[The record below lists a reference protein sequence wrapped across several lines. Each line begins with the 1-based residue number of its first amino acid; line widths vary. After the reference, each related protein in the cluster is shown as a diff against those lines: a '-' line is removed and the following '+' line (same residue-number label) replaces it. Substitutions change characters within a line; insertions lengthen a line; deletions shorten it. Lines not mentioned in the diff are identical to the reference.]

1 MLKYTLRRILA
12 AIPTLLIVGVM
23 IFILIRCVPGN
34 PAQVMLPD
42 DATAEEI
49 AAMEVKLGLDKPY
62 IVQFTQWIGNAIKGD
77 LGESLYYH
85 EPVLDLI
92 VERLEPTWL
101 LVLYGMTIAI
111 LLGVTLGV
119 IAAMHRNRFL
129 DKLCTTVSVFG
140 ISMPGFWIGMNLVIL
155 LAVKNPIFPS
165 SEYVPLSEGSLST
178 TLYYLTLPAI
188 AMGLQRAASL
198 TRVTR
203 SSMLDV
209 LGSDYIRT
217 ARAKGLSERTIICLH
232 ALKNAANPIMTQIGI
247 SIAHVM
253 GGSIVIEKLFNIPGI
268 GRLAYDSVTRRDYPM
283 IQGHVLFVAVIYV
296 GINLIVDLLYKAF
309 DPRIKFN

>member
-12 AIPTLLIVGVM
+12 AIPTLLIVGAM

-49 AAMEVKLGLDKPY
+49 AAMETKLGLDKPY

-77 LGESLYYH
+77 LGESLYYNK
-85 EPVLDLI
+85 PVLDLI

-165 SEYVPLSEGSLST
+165 SEYVPLSEGSLSA

-217 ARAKGLSERTIICLH
+217 ARAKGLKERTIICLH

-296 GINLIVDLLYKAF
+296 GIDLIVDLLYKAF
-309 DPRIKFN
+309 DPRIKYN

>member
-1 MLKYTLRRILA
+1 
-12 AIPTLLIVGVM
+12 
-23 IFILIRCVPGN
+23 
-34 PAQVMLPD
+34 
-42 DATAEEI
+42 
-49 AAMEVKLGLDKPY
+49 
-62 IVQFTQWIGNAIKGD
+62 
-77 LGESLYYH
+77 
-85 EPVLDLI
+85 
-92 VERLEPTWL
+92 
-101 LVLYGMTIAI
+101 
-111 LLGVTLGV
+111 
-119 IAAMHRNRFL
+119 
-129 DKLCTTVSVFG
+129 
-140 ISMPGFWIGMNLVIL
+140 MPGFWIGMNLVIL

-217 ARAKGLSERTIICLH
+217 ARAKGLKERTIICLH

-283 IQGHVLFVAVIYV
+283 IQGHVLFVAVLYV

>member
-12 AIPTLLIVGVM
+12 AIPTLLIVGAM
-23 IFILIRCVPGN
+23 IFVLIRCVPGN

-49 AAMEVKLGLDKPY
+49 ATMETKLGLDKPY

-77 LGESLYYH
+77 LGESLYYNR
-85 EPVLDLI
+85 PVLDLI

-119 IAAMHRNRFL
+119 VAAMHRNRFL

-165 SEYVPLSEGSLST
+165 SEYVPLSEGSLLT

-217 ARAKGLSERTIICLH
+217 ARAKGLKERTIICLH

-309 DPRIKFN
+309 DPRIKYN

>member
-12 AIPTLLIVGVM
+12 AIPTLLIVGAM

-85 EPVLDLI
+85 RPVLDLI

-217 ARAKGLSERTIICLH
+217 AHAKGLKERTIICLH

>member
-12 AIPTLLIVGVM
+12 AIPTLLIVGAM

-77 LGESLYYH
+77 LGESLFYH

-217 ARAKGLSERTIICLH
+217 ARAKGLKERTIICLH

-283 IQGHVLFVAVIYV
+283 IQGHVLFVAVLYV

>member
-12 AIPTLLIVGVM
+12 AIPTLLIVGAM

-62 IVQFTQWIGNAIKGD
+62 IVQFTQWIGNAIKGN

-119 IAAMHRNRFL
+119 VAAMHRNRFL

-178 TLYYLTLPAI
+178 TFYYLTLPAI

-217 ARAKGLSERTIICLH
+217 ARAKGLKERTIICLH

-283 IQGHVLFVAVIYV
+283 IQGHVLFVAVLYV

>member
-23 IFILIRCVPGN
+23 IFVLIRCIPGN

-49 AAMEVKLGLDKPY
+49 AAMEVKLGLDKPL

-85 EPVLDLI
+85 KPVLSLI

-217 ARAKGLSERTIICLH
+217 ARAKGLKERTIICLH

-309 DPRIKFN
+309 DPRIKYN

>member
-12 AIPTLLIVGVM
+12 AIPTLLIVGAM

-119 IAAMHRNRFL
+119 VAAMHRNRFL

-217 ARAKGLSERTIICLH
+217 ARAKGLKERTIICLH

-283 IQGHVLFVAVIYV
+283 IQGHVLFVAVLYV

>member
-12 AIPTLLIVGVM
+12 AIPTLLIVGAM

-85 EPVLDLI
+85 RPVLDLI

-119 IAAMHRNRFL
+119 VAAMHRNRFL

-217 ARAKGLSERTIICLH
+217 ARAKGLKERTIICLH

-283 IQGHVLFVAVIYV
+283 IQGHVLFVAVLYV

>member
-12 AIPTLLIVGVM
+12 AIPTLLIVGAM

-85 EPVLDLI
+85 RPVLDLI

-217 ARAKGLSERTIICLH
+217 ARAKGLKERTIICLH

>member
-12 AIPTLLIVGVM
+12 AIPTLLIVGAM

-119 IAAMHRNRFL
+119 VAAMHRNRFL

-178 TLYYLTLPAI
+178 TFYYLTLPAI

-217 ARAKGLSERTIICLH
+217 ARAKGLKERTIICLH

-283 IQGHVLFVAVIYV
+283 IQGHVLFVAVLYV

>member
-1 MLKYTLRRILA
+1 
-12 AIPTLLIVGVM
+12 
-23 IFILIRCVPGN
+23 
-34 PAQVMLPD
+34 MLPD

-217 ARAKGLSERTIICLH
+217 ARAKGLKERTIICLH

-283 IQGHVLFVAVIYV
+283 IQGHVLFVAVLYV

>member
-12 AIPTLLIVGVM
+12 AIPTLLIVGIM
-23 IFILIRCVPGN
+23 IFLLIRCVPGN

-49 AAMEVKLGLDKPY
+49 AAMETKLGLDKPY
-62 IVQFTQWIGNAIKGD
+62 VVQFAQWIGNVLKGD
-77 LGESLYYH
+77 LGDSLYYNR
-85 EPVLDLI
+85 PVLDLI
-92 VERLEPTWL
+92 LERLEPTWL
-101 LVLYGMTIAI
+101 LVLYGMSIAI

-119 IAAMHRNRFL
+119 IAAIHRNHFL
-129 DKLCTTVSVFG
+129 DKLCTTVSVLG

-155 LAVKNPIFPS
+155 LSVKNPIFPS
-165 SEYVPLSEGSLST
+165 SEYVPLSEGSLTT

-217 ARAKGLSERTIICLH
+217 ARAKGLRERTVICLH
-232 ALKNAANPIMTQIGI
+232 ALKNAANPILTQVGI

-283 IQGHVLFVAVIYV
+283 IQGHVLFVAAIYV
-296 GINLIVDLLYKAF
+296 GINLLVDLLYKAF
-309 DPRIKFN
+309 DPRIKYN

>member
-1 MLKYTLRRILA
+1 MLKYILRRILA
-12 AIPTLLIVGVM
+12 AIPTLLIVGAM

-85 EPVLDLI
+85 RPVLDLI

-217 ARAKGLSERTIICLH
+217 ARAKGLKERTIICLH

>member
-12 AIPTLLIVGVM
+12 AIPTLLIVGAM

-217 ARAKGLSERTIICLH
+217 ARAKGLKERTIICLH

-283 IQGHVLFVAVIYV
+283 IQVHVLFVAVLYV

>member
-12 AIPTLLIVGVM
+12 AIPTLLIVGAM

-85 EPVLDLI
+85 RPVLDLI
-92 VERLEPTWL
+92 MERLEPTWL

-119 IAAMHRNRFL
+119 VAAMHRNRFL

-217 ARAKGLSERTIICLH
+217 ARAKGLKERTIICLH

-247 SIAHVM
+247 SVAHVM

-283 IQGHVLFVAVIYV
+283 IQGHVLFVAVLYV

>member
-12 AIPTLLIVGVM
+12 AIPTLLIVGAM

-217 ARAKGLSERTIICLH
+217 ARAKGLKERTIICLH

-283 IQGHVLFVAVIYV
+283 IQGHVLFVAVLYV

>member
-12 AIPTLLIVGVM
+12 AIPTLLIVGAM

-217 ARAKGLSERTIICLH
+217 ARAKGLKERTIIGLH

-283 IQGHVLFVAVIYV
+283 IQGHVLFVAVLYV

>member
-12 AIPTLLIVGVM
+12 AIPTLLIVGAM
-23 IFILIRCVPGN
+23 IFILIRCVLGN

-119 IAAMHRNRFL
+119 VAAMHRNRFL

-217 ARAKGLSERTIICLH
+217 ARAKGLKERTIICLH

>member
-12 AIPTLLIVGVM
+12 AIPTLLIVGAM

-62 IVQFTQWIGNAIKGD
+62 IVQFTQWIGDAIKGD

-85 EPVLDLI
+85 RPVLDLI

-217 ARAKGLSERTIICLH
+217 ARAKGLKERTIICLH

>member
-12 AIPTLLIVGVM
+12 AIPTLLIVGAM

-119 IAAMHRNRFL
+119 VAAMHRNRFL

-217 ARAKGLSERTIICLH
+217 ARAKGLKERTIICLH

>member
-12 AIPTLLIVGVM
+12 AIPTLLIVGAM

-62 IVQFTQWIGNAIKGD
+62 IAQFTQWIGNAIKGD

-85 EPVLDLI
+85 RPVLDLI

-119 IAAMHRNRFL
+119 VAAMHRNRFL

-217 ARAKGLSERTIICLH
+217 ARAKGLKERTIICLH

-283 IQGHVLFVAVIYV
+283 IQGHVLFVAVLYV

>member
-12 AIPTLLIVGVM
+12 AIPTLLIVGAM

-85 EPVLDLI
+85 RPVLDLI

-217 ARAKGLSERTIICLH
+217 ARAKGLKERTVICLH

>member
-12 AIPTLLIVGVM
+12 AIPTLLIVGAM

-85 EPVLDLI
+85 RPVLDLI

-217 ARAKGLSERTIICLH
+217 ARAKGLKERTIICLH

-296 GINLIVDLLYKAF
+296 GINLIVDLLY
-309 DPRIKFN
+309 